1 MHETPHKDDAPL
13 TDEELD
19 QLLDDV
25 EAEIEAQSP
34 EERAR
39 GKKEADAFWSS
50 NPELIAAK
58 EGLDELFGKPKKGS
72 DEEDTA
78 SKYWVPKGVPEH
90 LRIALSILGERP
102 ESPADHFNRL
112 EGLLTRL
119 AHEWEEGCG
128 EGSVLE
134 AALDYAPDAN
144 LRYADSDVGPDAVMT
159 MLMVSDHLQLG
170 WISQIESGSHDE
182 KLQDACHEWGF
193 VDRLSALVR
202 LP

>member
-1 MHETPHKDDAPL
+1 L
-13 TDEELD
+13 
-19 QLLDDV
+19 V
-25 EAEIEAQSP
+25 E
-34 EERAR
+34 
-39 GKKEADAFWSS
+39 W
-50 NPELIAAK
+50 
-58 EGLDELFGKPKKGS
+58 
-72 DEEDTA
+72 
-78 SKYWVPKGVPEH
+78 
-90 LRIALSILGERP
+90 LSGNRL
-102 ESPADHFNRL
+102 PADHFNRL

-119 AHEWEEGCG
+119 AHEWEEDCG

-182 KLQDACHEWGF
+182 ELQDSCHEWGF